1 MSFRSGFYLCGFR
14 SLGGLMNPQLYQ
26 ILRGIPPHQRI
37 CGPVTCIPRDQ
48 KSIFA
53 AASDRRTFESCGQET
68 SRATGQEN
76 YVEVYV
82 SAEANIKIPIV
93 EKIVTFD
100 MKGGVKT
107 GEKHYARHE
116 ERRASRQ
123 AQQLS
128 RTFNLT
134 KLGRNC
140 LLYSPGIVNKPVV
153 NPVVVQ
159 TGMNWNRRTPRR
171 SVPFG
176 MRMTCQ
182 QTRFI
187 SAMRKQPKRCNV

>member
-1 MSFRSGFYLCGFR
+1 
-14 SLGGLMNPQLYQ
+14 
-26 ILRGIPPHQRI
+26 
-37 CGPVTCIPRDQ
+37 
-48 KSIFA
+48 
-53 AASDRRTFESCGQET
+53 
-68 SRATGQEN
+68 
-76 YVEVYV
+76 
-82 SAEANIKIPIV
+82 
-93 EKIVTFD
+93 

-187 SAMRKQPKRCNV
+187 SAMRKQPKLCNVWWMRSGLRWQDARGVRIPIELAVGLPLCASPTSLPNGERCRRGPAVHSRAAVKIQGRAQLRRIGAARRAGDARNRQGA